1 MAELIDHVELD
12 ESQEADIREGG
23 VVWIHDNGTAQDIK
37 LDAKAAMLL
46 FDFLLLHQGRLIRH
60 RDAAAKV
67 KAYNAEMDAR
77 NRAAVE
83 NREKPWLPIQPGEE
97 F

>member
-23 VVWIHDNGTAQDIK
+23 EVWIHDNGTAQDIR
-37 LDAKAAMLL
+37 LDAKAATLL
-46 FDFLLLHQGRLIRH
+46 IDFLLLHQDRLIRH

-67 KAYNAEMDAR
+67 KAYNAEIDTR
-77 NRAAVE
+77 NRIARE
-83 NREKPWLPIQPGEE
+83 NREKPWLPGEE
-97 F
+97 